1 MILIWVG
8 FIFLE
13 VVFFNYMA
21 WRVRRFLRG
30 YCPKKKMSCIGKYK
44 RNTIDI
50 QQTTRWL
57 LFWLSSLLLDIPFQ
71 SFLEADQV
79 LSKESK
85 FLIWTT
91 KGVFLNECFIL
102 TQLAIEAP
110 DRKLKLVHPG
120 QFYVR
125 SPILEPRRPWQN
137 TREGK
142 VATMCGA
149 HTQHLQ
155 QIVVLGEGCSGR
167 QNGAQGR
174 GKGSENQDQA
184 GCSNWTSSSRAG
196 VVISYSRNFM
206 EPDLPALP
214 EVYDTFSY

>member
-1 MILIWVG
+1 M
-8 FIFLE
+8 
-13 VVFFNYMA
+13 VFMKYMA
-21 WRVRRFLRG
+21 WRVKRFLTDH
-30 YCPKKKMSCIGKYK
+30 CPNKKMSCIGKYR
-44 RNTIDI
+44 RNMIDF
-50 QQTTRWL
+50 QQTTYWL
-57 LFWLSSLLLDIPFQ
+57 ICWQVNILLDIPFQ

-149 HTQHLQ
+149 HTPHLQ